1 MVFKLENCGLY
12 SVTLLTYHCVVFTF
26 LQMIEEPK
34 DQTEKQ
40 NLPKLV
46 NVIHKM
52 FHSTNRTV
60 ITKEELLHKMI
71 ACQIDIMD
79 RSKDKCVYSFTGSSS
94 LTGYLSFFLAFFVF
108 LSEEVEEQL
117 RLMLQLVPD
126 WISETKA
133 SSGDVLVR

>member
-1 MVFKLENCGLY
+1 ML
-12 SVTLLTYHCVVFTF
+12 CVCF

-34 DQTEKQ
+34 TESIKQ

-46 NVIHKM
+46 NVIHKL
-52 FHSTNRTV
+52 FHSTKRTV

-71 ACQIDIMD
+71 ACQIDIVD
-79 RSKDKCVYSFTGSSS
+79 RSKDSLFIFKCVLQFHLSLLPCQAHDSSF
-94 LTGYLSFFLAFFVF
+94 LFFVF

-133 SSGDVLVR
+133 SFGDVLVR